1 MSHHV
6 LMTPVITRRGRNS
19 WLLSKR
25 IVKRGNSVYMA
36 VLPRQREHD
45 ANMRVMRK

>member
-6 LMTPVITRRGRNS
+6 PMAPVITKRGRNS
-19 WLLSKR
+19 WLLRKR

-36 VLPRQREHD
+36 VLPQQREHG
-45 ANMRVMRK
+45 AYMRVMRK